1 MSDAIDQFQAENQEF
16 GLVIENGAVVG
27 LVTVTDA
34 FEAVLGDI
42 EDSLDEETPQAI
54 QVVIPITDA
63 LHRCRWRS
71 QTFPV

>member
-16 GLVIENGAVVG
+16 GPVIENGAVVG

-42 EDSLDEETPQAI
+42 EDSLDEETP
-54 QVVIPITDA
+54 
-63 LHRCRWRS
+63 
-71 QTFPV
+71 